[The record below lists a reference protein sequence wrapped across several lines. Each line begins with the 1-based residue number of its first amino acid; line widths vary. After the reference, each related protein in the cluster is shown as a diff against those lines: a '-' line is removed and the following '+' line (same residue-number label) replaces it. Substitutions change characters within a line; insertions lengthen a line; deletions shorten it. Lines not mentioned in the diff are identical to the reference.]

1 MGKLLV
7 AGAAGVLVFE
17 LLRLGIQRLGGRP
30 RAPATPSGL
39 KAHLKQLFIRTF
51 TVLTFPLVVLIS
63 LAAALSLLP
72 YVLLCKPYRV
82 HLKEVRER
90 QRQTEKPMASPSA
103 FFPWQFSELDVTD
116 FLSLPFRLAFA
127 FMDRVERGP
136 QALKP
141 GEEPQ
146 QEPRSKASAAPP
158 PRA

>member
-1 MGKLLV
+1 MGKLLL
-7 AGAAGVLVFE
+7 AGVAGVLVFE
-17 LLRLGIQRLGGRP
+17 VLRLGIQRLDGRP

-39 KAHLKQLFIRTF
+39 KPRLKQLFIRAF

-90 QRQTEKPMASPSA
+90 QRPTASPSA

-136 QALKP
+136 QALKE
-141 GEEPQ
+141 GEESQ
-146 QEPRSKASAAPP
+146 RRASAAPH
-158 PRA
+158 PRP